1 MFIGTFGRVAT
12 DLLALALE
20 YGYQLGSVEQ
30 VPLDA
35 QHGWKRDGTI
45 AAGDVPESP
54 RAPTFTPT
62 RAGRG
67 SRLCDGRP
75 GRDITVRLT
84 QQITPAL
91 SGLPAPAACTGRDK
105 HVEELLADLA
115 PDTGGAGERGV
126 GARWALPG
134 PWRTL
139 IRGAARSS
147 RPWLSAEATRKG
159 APTLFS
165 ASSVSKQRPSELPLR
180 SDSSWRRI
188 TRP

>member
-91 SGLPAPAACTGRDK
+91 SGCPPRLRAPAATSTSKNCWRIWRPTRAVPASAVSG
-105 HVEELLADLA
+105 
-115 PDTGGAGERGV
+115 PAG
-126 GARWALPG
+126 LCPG
-134 PWRTL
+134 P
-139 IRGAARSS
+139 GG
-147 RPWLSAEATRKG
+147 P
-159 APTLFS
+159 
-165 ASSVSKQRPSELPLR
+165 
-180 SDSSWRRI
+180 
-188 TRP
+188 